1 MKFDEIGDQIID
13 SDLTEALHAFTF
25 QVIRRW
31 QILDRQKNLNTQTLP
46 LVGTKNEYVTVQ
58 EVQLTLKTK
67 ANLSLEGALTDM
79 ELQGQALRKRLGSQV
94 VLWPFSEKLHAS
106 LAKGVGSKIRLACP
120 NSYLLNSM
128 PLNSVNQRSRM

>member
-31 QILDRQKNLNTQTLP
+31 QILDRQKNLNTQALP

-58 EVQLTLKTK
+58 EAQLTLKTK
-67 ANLSLEGALTDM
+67 ANLSLESDLTDM

-106 LAKGVGSKIRLACP
+106 
-120 NSYLLNSM
+120 
-128 PLNSVNQRSRM
+128 